1 MNCFMRLKPF
11 DLPADLESAYLAL
24 LAEQTIIV
32 AERDVAVA
40 QAANAQAMLS
50 DNDALI
56 AALELKIEKLRGVV
70 SQSFQSVRSVL
81 ILGHTYA
88 ARSAKT

>member
-1 MNCFMRLKPF
+1 MSLKPF

-24 LAEQTIIV
+24 LAEHSVVV

-56 AALELKIEKLRGVV
+56 AALELKIESSGVNCAV
-70 SQSFQSVRSVL
+70 SVPS
-81 ILGHTYA
+81 
-88 ARSAKT
+88 ARRVCSINWSCSSKNW